1 MTSQELHRK
10 CDLGSASLQ
19 TLTLGAKDKIVKK
32 INMNIMKD
40 WKVREQ
46 TVLDLELNHIVKI
59 SSQIE
64 QGQKT

>member
-1 MTSQELHRK
+1 
-10 CDLGSASLQ
+10 
-19 TLTLGAKDKIVKK
+19 
-32 INMNIMKD
+32 MKD
-40 WKVREQ
+40 WKVCEQ